1 MLAYFFAGTYRITLE
16 ENDTTDE
23 LDLHGS
29 FNLVLGPNSL
39 TIADVNTGK
48 PIYKWHYKFLKS
60 FGKQSGRF
68 NFEVGKTPQGGT
80 GSYRCITTCSKEIFG
95 VVNRNI
101 KSIRERLETVKREQ
115 QQQQQAQQHRPN
127 RRSGVADDT
136 VPGKYRSSQNVEG
149 AGATIGQPAD
159 QGGGP
164 LTAQDEAN
172 NYSLAGKEEDISA
185 LYAKVQKPLK
195 GNYSNK
201 H

>member
-1 MLAYFFAGTYRITLE
+1 M
-16 ENDTTDE
+16 
-23 LDLHGS
+23 
-29 FNLVLGPNSL
+29 
-39 TIADVNTGK
+39 
-48 PIYKWHYKFLKS
+48 
-60 FGKQSGRF
+60 
-68 NFEVGKTPQGGT
+68 
-80 GSYRCITTCSKEIFG
+80 
-95 VVNRNI
+95 VNRNI

-149 AGATIGQPAD
+149 AGATIGQSAD
-159 QGGGP
+159 QGGSP

-172 NYSLAGKEEDISA
+172 NYSLAGKEEDVSA
-185 LYAKVQKPLK
+185 LYAKVQKPPK